1 MGVYMNYIIENERI
15 YAKNDEDKVICEI
28 NFPHTFDGVSTITH
42 TWTDESL
49 RGQGVA
55 RELVMMAVEEIKK
68 KGDRVEAT
76 CSYAKHLLEKEN

>member
-1 MGVYMNYIIENERI
+1 MNYVIESERI
-15 YAKNDEDKVICEI
+15 YANDENGKLICEI

-49 RGQGVA
+49 RGQGIA
-55 RELVMMAVEEIKK
+55 RELVTMAIEQIKK